1 MERDFTKEELAELF
15 YNLMAVG
22 KTIANKPECSSYE
35 TVGAIGL
42 AVTGALI
49 AAQLRCME
57 DDEVLHVSV
66 EDIPSWDREEQ

>member
-1 MERDFTKEELAELF
+1 MERDFTKEELVELF

-22 KTIANKPECSSYE
+22 KTIANLPERASFE

-57 DDEVLHVSV
+57 DSDVLHVSV
-66 EDIPSWDREEQ
+66 EDIPSWDSMED